1 MSQAVPKIVTRA
13 LGKNGPQIPRIGL
26 GLMGLSGHYGLPA
39 PDEERLAF
47 LDKAYEMGERYWDTA
62 DMYGDGEDLL
72 GKWFAANPGKRE
84 NIFLSTKFGIQ
95 VQGRSI
101 KVDSSPEYCRQAVEK
116 SLKRLGLP
124 FVDLLYVHH
133 LDKVTPIE
141 KTIQVMVEL
150 KNEGKIHHLGLS
162 ECSANTL
169 RRASAIH
176 PIAAVQMEYNP
187 FSVEIESPE
196 RRFLETARELGIAV
210 VAYSPL
216 GRGLLTGS
224 ISSKEDL
231 TKAGDIRTMLP
242 RFNDENLEKNLA
254 VVAKISEIAKTKGVT
269 PTQLALAW
277 VLAQGDDIF
286 AIPGTT
292 KAHRLS
298 ENLGA
303 MSVSLTAEEE
313 QAIRNVGKEVFG
325 ARIHDKVPGVNIF
338 GDTPPLEA

>member
-1 MSQAVPKIVTRA
+1 MSAAIPKIVTRA
-13 LGKNGPQIPRIGL
+13 LGRNGPQVPRLGL

-39 PDEERLAF
+39 PDEERMAF
-47 LDKAYEMGERYWDTA
+47 LDQAYELGERFWDTS
-62 DMYGDGEDLL
+62 DMYGDCEDLL
-72 GKWFAANPGKRE
+72 GKWFAANPGKRD
-84 NIFLSTKFGIQ
+84 NIFLATKFGIRADGKGIN
-95 VQGRSI
+95 VN
-101 KVDSSPEYCRQAVEK
+101 SSPEYCREAIEK

-124 FVDLLYVHH
+124 FVNLFYVHH

-141 KTIQVMVEL
+141 KTMEALVEL
-150 KNEGKIHHLGLS
+150 KNAGKIQHIGLS

-176 PIAAVQMEYNP
+176 PVACVQMEYNP
-187 FSVEIESPE
+187 FTLEIESPE
-196 RRFLETARELGIAV
+196 RRFLQTAREVGTAV

-224 ISSKEDL
+224 IQTKEDI
-231 TKAGDIRTMLP
+231 TKAGDMRTMLP
-242 RFNDENLEKNLA
+242 RFTGDNLDKNLA
-254 VVAKISEIAKTKGVT
+254 TVAKINEIAKSKGVT
-269 PTQLALAW
+269 PSQLALAW

-292 KAHRLS
+292 RVSRLK
-298 ENLGA
+298 ENLVG

-313 QAIRNVGKEVFG
+313 KAIRDVAKDVVGP
-325 ARIHDKVPGVNIF
+325 RIPDSFPGVNLF